1 MSQNV
6 DLGPGSSF
14 MLCEK
19 CLKLFVH
26 YFFFYLIKMANPAD
40 PAWNGRTGKTAG
52 SSKSV
57 LTKHSN
63 SFHPLTYCDQ
73 VVGDRP
79 LEYILY
85 VSHDSPGARCPGI
98 VHGCSAAC
106 SCRRLKSP
114 I

>member
-26 YFFFYLIKMANPAD
+26 YFFFHLIKMANPAD

-52 SSKSV
+52 PRVSSQS
-57 LTKHSN
+57 TQIRS
-63 SFHPLTYCDQ
+63 T
-73 VVGDRP
+73 R
-79 LEYILY
+79 
-85 VSHDSPGARCPGI
+85 
-98 VHGCSAAC
+98 
-106 SCRRLKSP
+106 
-114 I
+114 